1 MCPPFHGSQ
10 VGYGKNGNVRW
21 MDAAYMSG
29 SGMMFAAAGTKLGQR
44 MNKNGLK
51 SKGYFVV

>member
-1 MCPPFHGSQ
+1 MCPLFHGSQ

-21 MDAAYMSG
+21 KDAAYMSI

-51 SKGYFVV
+51 SKGYFVF